1 LKKRRSSSR
10 VRLVPLEVVYATSAK
25 LWITPQVREKLTS
38 GRWGLRADNFRIVK
52 RRPRAYGLEK
62 FQALIE
68 SGDPD
73 RMVA

>member
-1 LKKRRSSSR
+1 LKNHLK
-10 VRLVPLEVVYATSAK
+10 VKPKLVPLEILYAMKAK
-25 LWITPQVREKLTS
+25 VWITPEIRRKLIE
-38 GRWGLRADNFRIVK
+38 GKWGLTVDDLRIVK
-52 RRPRAYGLEK
+52 RRPRAYGLGE